1 MDSSLAAT
9 YADCPA
15 MSTPR
20 NPDLRVVSAATD
32 SDSNRATLRIDAERP
47 VPAPPLSADDKL
59 AQKQAAAEREL
70 DRLHQA
76 VTAEQLALGQHMNWL
91 IASQAI
97 FIHAFLMVFVVGSLG
112 VVALNH
118 WLLGGLALVG
128 ILCAL
133 ALHGS
138 LNRTAQTLALLV
150 IQRRAVE
157 AELAVLSGRAPN
169 LPKEA
174 SKISVWAGPLFVVTW
189 LVLLACSAAIRL

>member
-1 MDSSLAAT
+1 
-9 YADCPA
+9 

-20 NPDLRVVSAATD
+20 NPELRVVSAATD
-32 SDSNRATLRIDAERP
+32 ADSNRATLRIDAERP

-59 AQKQAAAEREL
+59 AHKQAAAEREL

-76 VTAEQLALGQHMNWL
+76 ATAEQLALGQHMNWL

-112 VVALNH
+112 VIPLNH
-118 WLLGGLALVG
+118 WLMGGLALVG

-157 AELAVLSGRAPN
+157 AELAALSGRAPN
-169 LPKEA
+169 LPKEV